1 MDDAEAQ
8 APTDPGFGFHWDMRA
23 ALRGLATL
31 SAAYRRRSETRLLR
45 SSCID
50 GIRCTQRIPQ
60 RTTAASTVS
69 DSRSYWR
76 STHDFKR
83 YCHAILQRRRE
94 LQRGD
99 PTLCNQTLVGLLL
112 VDILVTWIQFSVEG
126 QLEGSYFLG
135 RLIKHMLSGGFVYLM
150 IVNAFSW
157 MNAVIKS
164 FSAIGAAVTGLP
176 ALNPQSV
183 LQIGTNMA
191 STIFNSPA
199 NASMMTNF
207 EQAIVQSVSAFI
219 VLLAFVVTAAMLLL
233 TLVESYLVIGG
244 GVILL
249 GLGAN
254 RFTVPAAE
262 GYFGYVIR
270 IGVRLLFF
278 YLVLAIGV
286 QMANQWRAA
295 LAAACKPVMAT
306 LPWYSTYGVPPT
318 SIVTTVCSG
327 TIPAADMIN
336 YTAFAIVFMIV
347 SIAVPHLAAS
357 IAGGTIGLALSHAFE
372 AAFIAQTVIRP
383 ITSALQTGFN
393 KLSQIGSGANDKAT
407 EGAGW
412 VNAMDFGRQT
422 QQLSKLEP
430 ESAQRVPAPKDVRAT
445 SVIPSRASSTTPMN
459 PGTARYTNANDTTP
473 IGKQTTKL

>member
-1 MDDAEAQ
+1 MTFNDIATQFYNAGANYSAGIQ
-8 APTDPGFGFHWDMRA
+8 PYAIKLF
-23 ALRGLATL
+23 LA
-31 SAAYRRRSETRLLR
+31 
-45 SSCID
+45 
-50 GIRCTQRIPQ
+50 
-60 RTTAASTVS
+60 
-69 DSRSYWR
+69 
-76 STHDFKR
+76 
-83 YCHAILQRRRE
+83 
-94 LQRGD
+94 
-99 PTLCNQTLVGLLL
+99 LLL
-112 VDILVTWIQFSVEG
+112 IDILVTWIQFTAEG
-126 QLEGSYFLG
+126 QLDAPHFLG
-135 RLIKHMLSGGFVYLM
+135 RLIKHILTGGFVYLM

-254 RFTVPAAE
+254 RFTAPAAE

-295 LAAACKPVMAT
+295 LAAACKPVKAT

-327 TIPAADMIN
+327 TLPAADMIN

-347 SIAVPHLAAS
+347 SIAVPHMATS

-372 AAFIAQTVIRP
+372 AAYVAQTIIRP

-393 KLSQIGSGANDKAT
+393 KVAQIGNGNGDTNREAT
-407 EGAGW
+407 GW
-412 VNAMDFGRQT
+412 VKTMD
-422 QQLSKLEP
+422 L
-430 ESAQRVPAPKDVRAT
+430 
-445 SVIPSRASSTTPMN
+445 
-459 PGTARYTNANDTTP
+459 
-473 IGKQTTKL
+473 